1 MKPTDALAEVVLTGL
16 RLVPFPTKTGVA
28 TLGQPDRMSPVFLT
42 GNYDLTVRRVKR
54 ALGGI
59 DGYLVVANS
68 HGVNVWCAS
77 SGGHLTTHQV
87 VTALKLA
94 GLEERVTHREVI
106 LPQLAATGVEAKEVR
121 RRTGWIVRFGPA
133 EADDIPAYL
142 DAGKD
147 KTPALRTVRWGA
159 RERFEMAAA
168 WATPMSLVA
177 AAFASGDR
185 LGAVTLIWALAL
197 AVFFLFD
204 RIEMSERARKLSFAA
219 GGAVG
224 CIAALAIGGQLS
236 MWSAAAWSVA
246 SAVATTILTF
256 DYAGSSP
263 TAAAGI
269 FEEKDFTVVLD
280 EDRCKGAWSCVA
292 VCPEAVFDKQPEIRK
307 VRITH
312 SDRCI
317 RCGACLV
324 QCPQDA
330 LSFATPDGRSV
341 GPETIRRFK
350 LNLFGKRAAEADAGA
365 TTDGPV

>member
-1 MKPTDALAEVVLTGL
+1 MKAADTLAEVALTGL
-16 RLVPFPTKTGVA
+16 RLLPFPTKTGLI
-28 TLGQPDRMSPVFLT
+28 TLGTPDRMSPVFVT

-54 ALGGI
+54 ALRHI
-59 DGYLVVANS
+59 DGYLLVANS
-68 HGVNVWCAS
+68 NGVNVWCAS

-87 VTALKLA
+87 VTAIKLA
-94 GLEERVTHREVI
+94 GLEDRVTHRELI
-106 LPQLAATGVEAKEVR
+106 LPQLAATGVEGKEVR

-142 DAGKD
+142 AADKN
-147 KTPALRTVRWGA
+147 KTPALRRVRWGA
-159 RERFEMAAA
+159 RERLEMAVA
-168 WATPMSLVA
+168 WATPMSIVA
-177 AAFASGDR
+177 GLFAFDHRAS
-185 LGAVTLIWALAL
+185 AVALIWALAL

-204 RIEMSERARKLSFAA
+204 RLSLGERARQALFA
-219 GGAVG
+219 
-224 CIAALAIGGQLS
+224 S
-236 MWSAAAWSVA
+236 T
-246 SAVATTILTF
+246 SAVACAVGLSLTGNLGLWPLAGWTAASVVAVLLLTF

-292 VCPEAVFDKQPEIRK
+292 VCPEAVFDKREDVRK
-307 VRITH
+307 VSIAH
-312 SDRCI
+312 QDRCI

-341 GPETIRRFK
+341 GPDTIRRFK
-350 LNLFGKRAAEADAGA
+350 LNLFGKRAADQ
-365 TTDGPV
+365 GPASTV

>member
-1 MKPTDALAEVVLTGL
+1 MNAIDAIAEIALTGL
-16 RLVPFPTKTGVA
+16 RLVPFPTKTGLV
-28 TLGQPDRMSPVFLT
+28 TLGTPDRMSPVFVT

-54 ALGGI
+54 ALQGI
-59 DGYLVVANS
+59 DGYLLVANS
-68 HGVNVWCAS
+68 NGVNVWCAS

-87 VTALKLA
+87 VTAIKLA
-94 GLEERVTHREVI
+94 GLEDRVTHREVI
-106 LPQLAATGVEAKEVR
+106 LPQLAATGVEGKEVR

-142 DAGKD
+142 AADKN
-147 KTPALRTVRWGA
+147 KTPALRRVRWGA

-168 WATPMSLVA
+168 WATPMSIA
-177 AAFASGDR
+177 AALLAFGHRAS
-185 LGAVTLIWALAL
+185 AIALIWALAL

-204 RIEMSERARKLSFAA
+204 RLSLGERVKQALFASA
-219 GGAVG
+219 GAVG
-224 CIAALAIGGQLS
+224 CAAALSLTGDFGL
-236 MWSAAAWSVA
+236 WPLAAWTAS
-246 SAVATTILTF
+246 SAVAVLLLTF

-280 EDRCKGAWSCVA
+280 EERCKGAWSCVA
-292 VCPEAVFDKQPEIRK
+292 VCPEAVFEKREDVRK
-307 VRITH
+307 VSIT
-312 SDRCI
+312 SPDRCI

-350 LNLFGKRAAEADAGA
+350 LNLFGKRANDPEPTDA
-365 TTDGPV
+365 V